1 MGCCLQD
8 PGQEDAMTTTKERE
22 TKSHSTAAK
31 NGGRTN
37 GKGLSNFTVLAGAV
51 GAGAALGVAAMIGR
65 KAAVQAPTALAGD
78 WAEALAIEH
87 RAVLK
92 VFDTIEATYDKA
104 VTKRTMLL
112 AHLKQALTKH
122 AVEEENVIYPAL
134 REAGEKE
141 AFEELSSE
149 HALVK
154 NYLFRLDNMPK
165 DSAAFLTVVREFRS
179 EIEDHMREEEEVLFP
194 KLKAQKDEAGNKA
207 LFAAMNKEGFKVA

>member
-1 MGCCLQD
+1 
-8 PGQEDAMTTTKERE
+8 MTTTKERHN
-22 TKSHSTAAK
+22 KSHNGAARK
-31 NGGRTN
+31 SARAE

-51 GAGAALGVAAMIGR
+51 GAGAALGVAALIGR
-65 KAAVQAPTALAGD
+65 KAVVQAPTALAGD

-92 VFDTIEATYDKA
+92 VFDTIEATEDKA
-104 VTKRTMLL
+104 VTKRTLLL

-134 REAGEKE
+134 REAGETE
-141 AFEELSSE
+141 AFDELSSE

-165 DSAAFLTVVREFRS
+165 DSAAFLTVVREFRR

-194 KLKAQKDEAGNKA
+194 KLKAQRDDEGNKA
-207 LFAAMNKEGFKVA
+207 LFVAMNKEGFKVA